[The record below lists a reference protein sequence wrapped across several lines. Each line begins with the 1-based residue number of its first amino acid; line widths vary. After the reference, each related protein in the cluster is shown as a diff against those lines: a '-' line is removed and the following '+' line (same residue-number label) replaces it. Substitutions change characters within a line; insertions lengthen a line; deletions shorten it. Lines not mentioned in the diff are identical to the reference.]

1 MEVKI
6 MRKKITAAVL
16 IAAMAM
22 MAVGCG
28 KEDNAT
34 TASTTVD
41 VIHKVDSTQNE
52 KATIQVEE
60 SSEVET
66 EADPSGNEMVG
77 NQISGGWEKAASP
90 AITPELKALVE
101 KAGAGLTGAT
111 YDPVAL
117 IGTQVVAG
125 KNYCLLC
132 KQTPVVPDAKPVY
145 SLVTIYEDLEENASF
160 SNIAASTVQAPT
172 EQLAGGITE
181 AGPELTAEA
190 KTALEEATATLTGE
204 SYDPLVL
211 LGTQVVAGTNYYIL
225 CECTYSDQNATAFY
239 AIVTVYAGVD
249 GTRSII
255 DEALF
260 Q

>member
-1 MEVKI
+1 MVPRQCPRDQRFQRCQGFPEHQPVTVLASQIVSGTNYAYLCRTVPISDYEPDWKI
-6 MRKKITAAVL
+6 AV
-16 IAAMAM
+16 
-22 MAVGCG
+22 V
-28 KEDNAT
+28 
-34 TASTTVD
+34 
-41 VIHKVDSTQNE
+41 
-52 KATIQVEE
+52 
-60 SSEVET
+60 
-66 EADPSGNEMVG
+66 
-77 NQISGGWEKAASP
+77 
-90 AITPELKALVE
+90 
-101 KAGAGLTGAT
+101 
-111 YDPVAL
+111 
-117 IGTQVVAG
+117 
-125 KNYCLLC
+125 
-132 KQTPVVPDAKPVY
+132 
-145 SLVTIYEDLEENASF
+145 YEDLEGNASF

-225 CECTYSDQNATAFY
+225 CECTYSDQNATTFY
-239 AIVTVYAGVD
+239 SIVTVYAGVD